1 MERDERIGL
10 LSEAM
15 TRFADFASA
24 ADGIEPIVSCPDWTM
39 DDLVLH
45 LGTVHRW
52 AAAIV
57 LSGMR
62 GLPRPMPQV
71 SGPRAEWYA
80 GCGAALLTALQA
92 VEPDEP
98 VPNFARLRETAD
110 FWVSRQLHET
120 TIHSVDAAQSL
131 GGAEPWGVTPVVAA
145 HGIDEVLSVFFPR
158 MTATGQ
164 RPDVRARVRLDSIDE
179 YASWIIAPGSDPA
192 GPPVQLHS
200 NAAADTAVR
209 GTTVELYLAL
219 WGRLPAD
226 RLRFDS
232 PEARAV
238 FEGPRTT

>member
-15 TRFADFASA
+15 TRFADFAFA
-24 ADGIEPIVSCPDWTM
+24 ADGDEPIMSCPDWTM

-52 AAAIV
+52 AAAVV
-57 LSGMR
+57 LSGVR
-62 GLPRPMPQV
+62 GLPKPTPQV
-71 SGPRAEWYA
+71 SGFKAEWYA
-80 GCGAALLTALQA
+80 GCAEALLTALEA

-98 VPNFARLRETAD
+98 IPNFVRLRETAD
-110 FWVSRQLHET
+110 FWLSRQLHET
-120 TIHSVDAAQSL
+120 TMHVVDAAQSL
-131 GGAEPWGVTPVVAA
+131 GGAEPWGVTPAVAG
-145 HGIDEVLSVFFPR
+145 HGIDEVLGVYFPR
-158 MTATGQ
+158 MTAMGQ

-179 YASWIIAPGSDPA
+179 HLSWIIAPGGDPA

-200 NAAADTAVR
+200 NADADTAVH

-219 WGRLPAD
+219 WGRLPAE
-226 RLRFDS
+226 RLSFDS
-232 PEARAV
+232 AEARAV